1 MRFCSPG
8 ALSLYFEK
16 IPPAGIL
23 SFCAATPAASVS
35 SPRHSASFHRG
46 VAIRPR
52 GTVLLGRGIVL
63 AKIPATS
70 APGLPGPLESKPYM
84 TSSRQVPEPAIQ
96 LGEAGELEESFPD
109 SHLLFNETTRK
120 YVRAYRQLEEQFEYL
135 DAKLE
140 ETNNQLR
147 QSLEEKDRVSKYLNN
162 ILESMSGGVLVLDL
176 EGRITLFNQAAEE
189 ITGRSQEEV
198 LGRRY
203 EEVMGKD
210 ADGGKSALYTLESGT
225 GLQTR
230 EKELRRADGRTIPL
244 GFSSSLVKDHNGE
257 ILGALEAFNDLT
269 EVKRLEAQVRRM
281 HTLAALGEMAATV
294 AHEIRN
300 PLGGIA
306 SFANLLERDLDA
318 GDPNR
323 RMVSKI
329 TEGVARLNRIVSS
342 LLSYTRPLNLNT
354 RKTDV
359 REIVEEAA
367 SFFEVDPEG
376 GSGET
381 VIERSYPQ
389 TPLVVEL
396 DTEQVHQVVLN
407 LLLNAAQAMPD
418 GGVVRIEVLREADAA
433 ETQIRIRD
441 EGPGIDAAVR
451 EKLFTPFFTTKE
463 DGTGLG
469 LVTSK
474 KIVEAHGG
482 RITFQSNPCE
492 GTCFTITLPH

>member
-1 MRFCSPG
+1 MS
-8 ALSLYFEK
+8 
-16 IPPAGIL
+16 
-23 SFCAATPAASVS
+23 
-35 SPRHSASFHRG
+35 
-46 VAIRPR
+46 
-52 GTVLLGRGIVL
+52 
-63 AKIPATS
+63 
-70 APGLPGPLESKPYM
+70 
-84 TSSRQVPEPAIQ
+84 SSRPLPEPIIQ
-96 LGEAGELEESFPD
+96 PGEAVDLEENLPD
-109 SHLLFNETTRK
+109 SYLFFNETTRK
-120 YVRAYRQLEEQFEYL
+120 YVQAYRQLEEQFEYL

-203 EEVMGKD
+203 EDVMGED
-210 ADGGKSALYTLESGT
+210 AGGEKSALYTLDSGI

-230 EKELRRADGRTIPL
+230 EKELKRADGRTIPL
-244 GFSSSLVKDHNGE
+244 GFSSSLVRDHNGE

-269 EVKRLEAQVRRM
+269 EVKRLEAQVQRM

-306 SFANLLERDLDA
+306 SFANLLERDLDC
-318 GDPNR
+318 GDPNGR
-323 RMVSKI
+323 LVSKI

-354 RKTDV
+354 RKADI
-359 REIVEEAA
+359 REVVEEAA
-367 SFFEVDPEG
+367 AFFEADPEG
-376 GSGET
+376 GSGE
-381 VIERSYPQ
+381 VVVERSYPE
-389 TPLVVEL
+389 TSLLAEL
-396 DTEQVHQVVLN
+396 DSEQVHQVVLN
-407 LLLNAAQAMPD
+407 LLLNAAQAMPE
-418 GGVVRIEVLREADAA
+418 GGVIHLEVLRAAGAAGAA

-441 EGPGIDAAVR
+441 EGPGIDAEIR
-451 EKLFTPFFTTKE
+451 KKLFTPFFTTKE

-482 RITFQSNPCE
+482 RITLESNP
-492 GTCFTITLPH
+492 GKGSCFTIALPH